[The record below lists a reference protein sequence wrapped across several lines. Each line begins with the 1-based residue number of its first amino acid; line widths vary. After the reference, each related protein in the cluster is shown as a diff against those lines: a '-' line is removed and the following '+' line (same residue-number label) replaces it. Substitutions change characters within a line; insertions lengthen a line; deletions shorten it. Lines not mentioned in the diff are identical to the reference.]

1 MKHMYMNTR
10 CGYMRIIA
18 GLMVMVMIIVAI
30 SINPAFYS
38 YVWAEDEELKES
50 DIVTAGAAGPDIDT
64 PSAIL
69 MESKTGQIIYEKDA
83 SKQLAPASIT
93 KIMTLILIFDALESG
108 QIKME
113 DPVTVSEHAASMGGS
128 QVFLEEGEI
137 QSVRTMIKCIAV
149 ASANDACVAM
159 SEYICGSE
167 DVFVDKMNEKAG
179 QLGMEQTHFVNC
191 CGLDADGHTSSAR
204 DVALMSRELINSHP
218 EVKEFSNIWMEDIT
232 HVTGKGEKDFTL
244 SNTNKLIKQYTYATG
259 LKTGSTS
266 KAGCCLSGT
275 AMKDGIELIAVVM
288 AAPTSKIRFK
298 DAVTLLNYGFS
309 VCSIYQDAEEPDIK
323 YASVEAGV
331 KDEVRIKK
339 SEDFSYMFLESFS
352 DSDIR
357 KEYTV
362 DTMMAPVHEGD
373 KAGTINYYY
382 KDRLIG
388 SVDLMAAE
396 TVEVMDYSD
405 SLRKVLGVITFKK
418 C

>member
-30 SINPAFYS
+30 IINPAFYS

-50 DIVTAGAAGPDIDT
+50 DIVTAGTAGPDIDT

-288 AAPTSKIRFK
+288 AK
-298 DAVTLLNYGFS
+298 DKVS
-309 VCSIYQDAEEPDIK
+309 
-323 YASVEAGV
+323 
-331 KDEVRIKK
+331 IKK
-339 SEDFSYMFLESFS
+339 SEDFSYMFLESFG

-396 TVEVMDYSD
+396 TVEVMDYLD

>member
-1 MKHMYMNTR
+1 MNRSVPESLLICILVLCLALTP
-10 CGYMRIIA
+10 
-18 GLMVMVMIIVAI
+18 I
-30 SINPAFYS
+30 S
-38 YVWAEDEELKES
+38 VRGETEDSGKAQQLIE
-50 DIVTAGAAGPDIDT
+50 APGAV
-64 PSAIL
+64 L
-69 MESKTGQIIYEKDA
+69 MEKETGTVIYSRDPDTRR
-83 SKQLAPASIT
+83 SPASIT
-93 KIMTLILIFDALESG
+93 KIMTLILIFDAIREGTLHLEDS
-108 QIKME
+108 I
-113 DPVTVSEHAASMGGS
+113 TTSAYARSMGGS
-128 QVFLEEGEI
+128 QVFLEEGEK
-137 QSVRTMIKCIAV
+137 QTAETMIKCIV
-149 ASANDACVAM
+149 IASGNDASVAM
-159 SEYICGSE
+159 AEHVAGTE
-167 DVFVDKMNEKAG
+167 QAFVERMNERAKD
-179 QLGMEQTHFVNC
+179 LGMKNTHFVDC
-191 CGLDADGHTSSAR
+191 CGLTESQEHYTTPYDI
-204 DVALMSRELINSHP
+204 ALMSRELINSHP

-309 VCSIYQDAEEPDIK
+309 VCSIYQDAEEPDVK

-331 KDEVRIKK
+331 KDEVSIKK
-339 SEDFSYMFLESFS
+339 SEDFSYMFLENFS

>member
-30 SINPAFYS
+30 IINPAFYS

-50 DIVTAGAAGPDIDT
+50 DIVTAGTAGPDIDT

-191 CGLDADGHTSSAR
+191 CGLDADGQYSSAR
-204 DVALMSRELINSHP
+204 DMALIGQALIRDVPNEYSIYRE
-218 EVKEFSNIWMEDIT
+218 KEFTFNGIRQ
-232 HVTGKGEKDFTL
+232 L
-244 SNTNKLIKQYTYATG
+244 NRNG
-259 LKTGSTS
+259 LLWDNSLNVDGIKTGHT
-266 KAGCCLSGT
+266 
-275 AMKDGIELIAVVM
+275 
-288 AAPTSKIRFK
+288 
-298 DAVTLLNYGFS
+298 
-309 VCSIYQDAEEPDIK
+309 
-323 YASVEAGV
+323 
-331 KDEVRIKK
+331 
-339 SEDFSYMFLESFS
+339 
-352 DSDIR
+352 
-357 KEYTV
+357 
-362 DTMMAPVHEGD
+362 D
-373 KAGTINYYY
+373 KAGYNLVASATEGQMRLISAVMGGRTFKGRESESKKLLTWGFRFFETVNPIKAGKEFASEPAWFGDSDRASLGVDKDVYLTIPRGRMKDLKASYVLNSSELHAPLQKNQVVGTINFQLDGKTIEQRPLVVLQEIPEGNFFGKIIDYI
-382 KDRLIG
+382 K
-388 SVDLMAAE
+388 LMFHHWF
-396 TVEVMDYSD
+396 
-405 SLRKVLGVITFKK
+405 G
-418 C
+418 

>member
-1 MKHMYMNTR
+1 
-10 CGYMRIIA
+10 
-18 GLMVMVMIIVAI
+18 MVMIIVAI

-288 AAPTSKIRFK
+288 ACLLYTS
-298 DAVTLLNYGFS
+298 DA
-309 VCSIYQDAEEPDIK
+309 A
-323 YASVEAGV
+323 
-331 KDEVRIKK
+331 DE
-339 SEDFSYMFLESFS
+339 L
-352 DSDIR
+352 
-357 KEYTV
+357 
-362 DTMMAPVHEGD
+362 
-373 KAGTINYYY
+373 
-382 KDRLIG
+382 
-388 SVDLMAAE
+388 
-396 TVEVMDYSD
+396 
-405 SLRKVLGVITFKK
+405 
-418 C
+418 

>member
-298 DAVTLLNYGFS
+298 DAVTLLS

-323 YASVEAGV
+323 YAGVEAGV
-331 KDEVRIKK
+331 KDEVSIKK